1 MLIDQENTGF
11 ARVKTH
17 PRQLGIPL
25 SRWGRNLIAS
35 CPFHAPEE
43 TSLFFYDALGY
54 WRYRCLQC
62 GSEGDLVEFVMRSR
76 FNGMD
81 EPAARAE
88 ALEFLG
94 GLEQEQDSKQDDR
107 LWLKEVGGE
116 KSKVLEC
123 FVRYCHWAACKPAK
137 ALLLKNFYNPK
148 GGALARPSS
157 TALAITAATRNPSS
171 ATACF
176 RA

>member
-1 MLIDQENTGF
+1 MR
-11 ARVKTH
+11 AKTH

-25 SRWGRNLIAS
+25 SRWGRNLIAC
-35 CPFHAPEE
+35 CPFHSPEE

-88 ALEFLG
+88 AVNFLG
-94 GLEQEQDSKQDDR
+94 NLEPEHDLQEEHP
-107 LWLKEVGGE
+107 WIKEIGGE
-116 KSKVLEC
+116 KSKVLEN
-123 FVRYCHWAACKPAK
+123 FVRYCHWAACK
-137 ALLLKNFYNPK
+137 
-148 GGALARPSS
+148 S
-157 TALAITAATRNPSS
+157 PSS
-171 ATACF
+171 AEFLAARGWSIGQAQLYGIGYYSGDPEPFVSFCMMSCLRTSD
-176 RA
+176 

>member
-1 MLIDQENTGF
+1 MLIDQENSGF
-11 ARVKTH
+11 VHVKTH

-25 SRWGRNLIAS
+25 SRWGRNLISS

-94 GLEQEQDSKQDDR
+94 GLEQEQDSKKDD
-107 LWLKEVGGE
+107 
-116 KSKVLEC
+116 
-123 FVRYCHWAACKPAK
+123 H
-137 ALLLKNFYNPK
+137 LLLK
-148 GGALARPSS
+148 
-157 TALAITAATRNPSS
+157 
-171 ATACF
+171 
-176 RA
+176 